1 MKDFLRRSALLTLRK
16 QMPKGQAAMI
26 DRIKTFFERR
36 AFGVCEWWAHKL
48 NIKTE
53 QVRLSF
59 IYLSFVTVG
68 LNVVLY
74 LIMAFVLQHK
84 ERIKQPFRKR
94 STVWEW

>member
-1 MKDFLRRSALLTLRK
+1 
-16 QMPKGQAAMI
+16 MI
-26 DRIKTFFERR
+26 DRIKTHFERQ

-74 LIMAFVLQHK
+74 LVMAFVLQHK
-84 ERIKQPFRKR
+84 ERIKRPFARR
-94 STVWEW
+94 STVWELE

>member
-1 MKDFLRRSALLTLRK
+1 
-16 QMPKGQAAMI
+16 MI
-26 DRIKTFFERR
+26 DRIKTHFEHQ

-74 LIMAFVLQHK
+74 LVMAFVLQHK
-84 ERIKQPFRKR
+84 ERIKRPFARR
-94 STVWEW
+94 STVWELE